1 MADENATQTEMQK
14 AVNAFEDMLT
24 PVEEKEAEPREVE
37 AEATTEATEE
47 VEQETEQSEDYT
59 DDREEEGEILDDD
72 EDVADD
78 DEQSVEEDENQLL
91 HTVTVNGQ
99 SEQVTTEELI
109 KGYSRQADYTRKTQT
124 LGEERNKLDAEKS
137 NFEAQKAEVISQ
149 GQEYS
154 ELLPKMKVMLNN
166 NLQGEPDWNS
176 LADQVT
182 PAEYLK
188 IQNEWNKNKDSLAI
202 VDNELARLDQLK
214 QQEAQQAQL
223 QEIEKGKALISEK
236 LPEWS
241 DPKVAQT
248 EAVEMTKHA
257 QDTYGFTPEE
267 LGQVVDGRLIL
278 LLRDAYM
285 YRKNSSVAR
294 KRAKEA
300 PTTTLKAGTATTRK
314 TRGSQKLKNAR
325 VKAAKSGKVSD
336 VAEVFKSII

>member
-14 AVNAFEDMLT
+14 AVNAFEEMLT
-24 PVEEKEAEPREVE
+24 PDEEKEAEPQDVE

-124 LGEERNKLDAEKS
+124 LGEERNKLEAERS
-137 NFEAQKAEVISQ
+137 DFEAQKAEVISQ

-154 ELLPKMKVMLNN
+154 ELLPKMKIMLQN

-188 IQNEWNKNKDSLAI
+188 IQNEWNKNKESLAI
-202 VDNELARLDQLK
+202 VDNELARLDQQK
-214 QQEAQQAQL
+214 QEQAQQAQQL
-223 QEIEKGKALISEK
+223 QIEQDRTADKIQKNVSHFPDESDRATHEEEFTLELRTRERERKLLSKISASIEDLKSEIEYHNNL
-236 LPEWS
+236 
-241 DPKVAQT
+241 
-248 EAVEMTKHA
+248 
-257 QDTYGFTPEE
+257 
-267 LGQVVDGRLIL
+267 
-278 LLRDAYM
+278 
-285 YRKNSSVAR
+285 
-294 KRAKEA
+294 
-300 PTTTLKAGTATTRK
+300 
-314 TRGSQKLKNAR
+314 
-325 VKAAKSGKVSD
+325 
-336 VAEVFKSII
+336 

>member
-14 AVNAFEDMLT
+14 AVNAFEEMLT
-24 PVEEKEAEPREVE
+24 PDEEKEAEPQDVE

-78 DEQSVEEDENQLL
+78 DEQSIEEDENQLL

-124 LGEERNKLDAEKS
+124 LGEERNKLEAERS
-137 NFEAQKAEVISQ
+137 DFEAQKAEVISQ

-154 ELLPKMKVMLNN
+154 ELLPKMKIMLQN

-182 PAEYLK
+182 PAEYL
-188 IQNEWNKNKDSLAI
+188 NCL
-202 VDNELARLDQLK
+202 LYT
-214 QQEAQQAQL
+214 
-223 QEIEKGKALISEK
+223 
-236 LPEWS
+236 S
-241 DPKVAQT
+241 D
-248 EAVEMTKHA
+248 
-257 QDTYGFTPEE
+257 
-267 LGQVVDGRLIL
+267 
-278 LLRDAYM
+278 
-285 YRKNSSVAR
+285 
-294 KRAKEA
+294 
-300 PTTTLKAGTATTRK
+300 
-314 TRGSQKLKNAR
+314 
-325 VKAAKSGKVSD
+325 AAD
-336 VAEVFKSII
+336 D